1 MFASPETSRRR
12 LKASVVSMVYVS
24 AIGLLTK
31 RDDPILLIV
40 GLHHFGIITSPVQ
53 VRDSELRYH
62 ADPLVFIVHPVL
74 HSRPNNI
81 VIRQQLQK
89 LRRTPHRHALMDDVR
104 GERCPK
110 RRQARCPPPK
120 TQTSAANC
128 SRRSYIRSTSSCRGA
143 ARVRP
148 VVSSPSSA
156 FKEYTINSGYN
167 SGRASSRSSSAALT
181 SAMVRSIAVG
191 AAHIHTSVGGNVLG
205 STPQEPRSRAKQSP
219 RPFWRHLWQTYPC
232 ARPASYIRR
241 FSQAI
246 GFACNCRVLSAGLP
260 PSPPGQQRAL

>member
-1 MFASPETSRRR
+1 
-12 LKASVVSMVYVS
+12 MVYVS

-89 LRRTPHRHALMDDVR
+89 LRLIDMRSWMMCAASAAPRDDKHVV
-104 GERCPK
+104 
-110 RRQARCPPPK
+110 PPPQDANFSRK
-120 TQTSAANC
+120 LQPQIVHTVHLFVAAAPLVSDRLC
-128 SRRSYIRSTSSCRGA
+128 QALLALSRSTRQTPTRAEPAPG
-143 ARVRP
+143 RP
-148 VVSSPSSA
+148 L
-156 FKEYTINSGYN
+156 
-167 SGRASSRSSSAALT
+167 LT

-191 AAHIHTSVGGNVLG
+191 AVHIHTSVGGNVL
-205 STPQEPRSRAKQSP
+205 
-219 RPFWRHLWQTYPC
+219 
-232 ARPASYIRR
+232 
-241 FSQAI
+241 
-246 GFACNCRVLSAGLP
+246 
-260 PSPPGQQRAL
+260 

>member
-1 MFASPETSRRR
+1 M
-12 LKASVVSMVYVS
+12 S
-24 AIGLLTK
+24 A
-31 RDDPILLIV
+31 
-40 GLHHFGIITSPVQ
+40 
-53 VRDSELRYH
+53 
-62 ADPLVFIVHPVL
+62 
-74 HSRPNNI
+74 
-81 VIRQQLQK
+81 
-89 LRRTPHRHALMDDVR
+89 
-104 GERCPK
+104 
-110 RRQARCPPPK
+110 PPK

-128 SRRSYIRSTSSCRGA
+128 SREPYIRSTSSCRGA

-156 FKEYTINSGYN
+156 FKEYTTNSGYN

-219 RPFWRHLWQTYPC
+219 RPFWRHLCQWQTYPC
-232 ARPASYIRR
+232 ALARPASYIRR
-241 FSQAI
+241 LSQAI

-260 PSPPGQQRAL
+260 PSPPRAAKSTLST

>member
-1 MFASPETSRRR
+1 MRATGTTKFGSRDRIVRHHSPHLKAPYTPPRRRATLRRRIVSGLALYTECSHLQRGSRRR

-31 RDDPILLIV
+31 RDDLILLIV

-110 RRQARCPPPK
+110 RRRARCPPP
-120 TQTSAANC
+120 QDANF
-128 SRRSYIRSTSSCRGA
+128 SRKLQPQIVHTVHLFVPRRRSCQTGC
-143 ARVRP
+143 V
-148 VVSSPSSA
+148 
-156 FKEYTINSGYN
+156 K
-167 SGRASSRSSSAALT
+167 
-181 SAMVRSIAVG
+181 
-191 AAHIHTSVGGNVLG
+191 
-205 STPQEPRSRAKQSP
+205 
-219 RPFWRHLWQTYPC
+219 PF
-232 ARPASYIRR
+232 
-241 FSQAI
+241 
-246 GFACNCRVLSAGLP
+246 
-260 PSPPGQQRAL
+260 